1 MSTFHGLEM
10 AKQALFTQQSALY
23 TTGHNIANANTEG
36 YTRQRV
42 NFETT
47 TPFPSVGRNRPQMP
61 GQMGT
66 GVEAGSVQRI
76 RNQFLDTQFRGEN
89 SLSGYWS
96 TRAEAF
102 SRMEGLLNE
111 PSETGLNAS
120 MDQFWQSLNG
130 LASNP
135 DNSGARSVVVQRGQA
150 LAETYHYL
158 SNSLDTI
165 RGDLKQQLDSSVDSA
180 NSILR
185 QIDDIN
191 TEVRKLETNGFVTND
206 LYDRRD
212 VLIDELSNMMEISVQ
227 YDESSASA
235 KDIAQGL
242 ATIKVGDIILVNGA
256 EGGHSTVSINNGE
269 ANYDAVEKLFV
280 TNADSE
286 AAVIGMPPA
295 KVGSIAA
302 LIEAYGYMDGTEV
315 KGDFSDVIATLD
327 DMAYQF
333 ATAFN
338 EVHKSGFG
346 LDGNT
351 NRNFFGNLTSSENAA
366 KLIQVDESIMEN
378 PSLVAASSDGISG
391 DGGNASDLAD
401 VFYDDL
407 DFSNGEK
414 TSIKDFYESVIGNLG
429 VNASEANRMADNTA
443 ILLTQVQNQRLSIS
457 SVSLDEEMSNLV
469 KFQHAYNAAARS
481 LTAYDELIDRVINN
495 MGLVGR

>member
-36 YTRQRV
+36 YSRQRV

-47 TPFPSVGRNRPQMP
+47 TPYPSVGRNRPQIP
-61 GQMGT
+61 GQIGT

-76 RNQFLDTQFRGEN
+76 RNQFLDTQYRGEN

-130 LASNP
+130 LATNP
-135 DNSGARSVVVQRGQA
+135 ENSGARSVVVQRGQA
-150 LAETYHYL
+150 LAETFRYL
-158 SNSLDTI
+158 DNSLDTI
-165 RGDLKQQLDSSVDSA
+165 RGDLKQQLESNVNNV

-212 VLIDELSNMMEISVQ
+212 VLIDELSNMMEVSVG

-235 KDIAQGL
+235 KDIAQGV
-242 ATIKVGDIILVNGA
+242 ATIKVGDIVLVNGA
-256 EGGHSTVSINNGE
+256 DGGHSTVSINNGD
-269 ANYDAVEKLFV
+269 ANYDAVEKLVV
-280 TNADSE
+280 TDANEVESIID
-286 AAVIGMPPA
+286 MPPG
-295 KVGSIAA
+295 KEGSIAA
-302 LIEAYGYMDGTEV
+302 LIQAYGYSDGTEI
-315 KGDFSDVIATLD
+315 KGDYSDILATLD
-327 DMAYQF
+327 DMAFKF
-333 ATAFN
+333 ADAFN
-338 EVHKSGFG
+338 GVHQLGYG

-351 NRNFFGNLTSSENAA
+351 GRNFFEELASTENAA
-366 KLIQVDESIMEN
+366 KLIKVDASIMEN
-378 PSLVAASSDGISG
+378 PSLVAASNDGISG

-401 VFYDDL
+401 VLYNDL
-407 DFSNGEK
+407 VFENGEK
-414 TSIKDFYESVIGNLG
+414 TSIKDFYESVIGKLG
-429 VNASEANRMADNTA
+429 VNASEANRMADNTT

>member
-47 TPFPSVGRNRPQMP
+47 TPYPSVGRNRPQIP

-96 TRAEAF
+96 TRTEAF
-102 SRMEGLLNE
+102 SRMEVLLNE

-130 LASNP
+130 LATNP

-150 LAETYHYL
+150 LAETFHYL

-165 RGDLKQQLDSSVDSA
+165 RGDLKQQLNNSVDSV

-191 TEVRKLETNGFVTND
+191 VEVRKLETNGLVTND

-212 VLIDELSNMMEISVQ
+212 LLIDELSNMMEISVQ
-227 YDESSASA
+227 YDESSAGA
-235 KDIAQGL
+235 KDIAQGV
-242 ATIKVGDIILVNGA
+242 ATIKVGDVVLVNGVD
-256 EGGHSTVSINNGE
+256 GGHSTVSINNGE
-269 ANYDAVEKLFV
+269 ANYNAVEKLVV
-280 TNADSE
+280 TDANGTATID
-286 AAVIGMPPA
+286 MPPA
-295 KVGSIAA
+295 KEGSIAA
-302 LIEAYGYMDGTEV
+302 LIEAYGYFEGTEI
-315 KGDFSDVIATLD
+315 KGDYSDIIATLD

-333 ATAFN
+333 AAAFN
-338 EVHKSGFG
+338 EVHQSGFG

-351 NRNFFGNLTSSENAA
+351 NRNFFENLASSENAA
-366 KLIQVDESIMEN
+366 KLIQVDASIMEN
-378 PSLVAASSDGISG
+378 PSLVAASNDGISG
-391 DGGNASDLAD
+391 DGGNATDLAD

-407 DFSNGEK
+407 HFANGEE
-414 TSIKDFYESVIGNLG
+414 TSIKDFYQSVIGKLG

-443 ILLTQVQNQRLSIS
+443 ILLTQVQNQRLSVS